1 MVWNSMDLRQLRPAG
16 DLKPDAALLPSL
28 SRDRLQFA
36 NAVPERGALLDHI
49 ACEVGQI
56 EP

>member
-1 MVWNSMDLRQLRPAG
+1 MDLRQLRPAG